1 MEITP
6 KNNTSQHVQ
15 PAELGQEEKLGA
27 DENLCH
33 ATVGNFRCFWHPDDG
48 KVMGS
53 WAFVTISGLDFI
65 RFNFYLSAIF
75 RGLLSANPPA
85 ERVFLR

>member
-1 MEITP
+1 MGHFPYLDLTWIACTMEITP

-53 WAFVTISGLDFI
+53 
-65 RFNFYLSAIF
+65 
-75 RGLLSANPPA
+75 
-85 ERVFLR
+85 

>member
-53 WAFVTISGLDFI
+53 
-65 RFNFYLSAIF
+65 
-75 RGLLSANPPA
+75 
-85 ERVFLR
+85 